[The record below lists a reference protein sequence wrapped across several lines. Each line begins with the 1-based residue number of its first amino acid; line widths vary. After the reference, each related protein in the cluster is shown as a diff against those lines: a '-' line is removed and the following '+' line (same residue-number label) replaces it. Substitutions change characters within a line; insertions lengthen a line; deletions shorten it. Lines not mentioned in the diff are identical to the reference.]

1 MWIAGF
7 VMCAFGLPSCS
18 DDYDDSELRN
28 NLENLEDRI
37 TALEEW
43 QKSVNT
49 NIQSL
54 QSIVSALENRNFIT
68 SVTPLMENGKETGYT
83 ITFQSGSPIIIRHGK
98 DGVDGEDGTDGQ
110 NGTDGKDGSTPVIG
124 VAKDS
129 DGVYYWTV
137 DGEFLL
143 DGDKKIPVTGP
154 EGDKGDA
161 GDDGITPHIGEN
173 GNWWIGTTDTGIKA
187 QGEQGPSGIT
197 PHIGENGNWWIGT
210 TDTGIKAQ
218 GEQGPS
224 GITPHI
230 GENGNWWIGTT
241 DTGIKAQ
248 GEQGPSGI
256 TPHIGENGNWWIGT
270 TDTGIKAQGAKG
282 DDAIAPQVQINATT
296 NEWEISTDGGKNWKS
311 TGIKATG
318 EKGDRGDAVFAENGV
333 DYTSDPDNVIFTLA
347 DGKTKLTVPR
357 TKILSVKFKDGCDIF
372 SVTSVSNTIDIE
384 FIGLTTETYKAL
396 VAELRSEDGTT
407 DIDIVTRAE
416 NKDVEIKEPVFTD
429 GKCTGTTV
437 KINKKGISGEK
448 AVLKVTLIDNNGQEI
463 SVSRI
468 VKFFGA
474 GALDEAAQNGGSFTL
489 SDDIILEK
497 PVEVA
502 KGKELVLDLNGKTI
516 SNSTNIYSGNNWS
529 AISVQGGTLTVK
541 NGTIKA
547 KEGDCYVF
555 DVRDGGK
562 LIIESGVYIGNIS
575 AIYCYEGEVIVK
587 GGEFSIQQKSSSGDY
602 RFLCN
607 CLDGNYQNG
616 TAKIS
621 ISGGTFAGFNP
632 ANNLAEGKDTNFLA
646 QDGKYM
652 TVKTSE
658 LPDSYGTWEVKEYA
672 NSTSFQD
679 IINNSEGAAVYLPE
693 VVSFNDE
700 NVVLDGGAEGVTLQG
715 NPVYFNGTNISVK
728 GITFDNGH
736 NAKGNGSAVYVN
748 EGQCKNITF
757 ENCTFTNSEWDAIQ
771 LTDKDISSVTIRNC
785 IFKNTVPGYRYIHLE
800 LTDGNSSAV
809 NENAHVEITGCTFE
823 NISNDYCK
831 DSAITITGFKF
842 KNMTIQDNI
851 VKGAGADKLTTD
863 IIWICDGI
871 EFNTLMPEEELN
883 KAFIYK

>member
-1 MWIAGF
+1 MERSIIGKNVIRKMWIAGF

-161 GDDGITPHIGEN
+161 GDD
-173 GNWWIGTTDTGIKA
+173 
-187 QGEQGPSGIT
+187 GIT

>member
-43 QKSVNT
+43 QKAVNT

-68 SVTPLMENGKETGYT
+68 GVTPLMENGKETGYT

-197 PHIGENGNWWIGT
+197 PHIGENGNWWIGM
-210 TDTGIKAQ
+210 TDTK
-218 GEQGPS
+218 
-224 GITPHI
+224 
-230 GENGNWWIGTT
+230 
-241 DTGIKAQ
+241 
-248 GEQGPSGI
+248 
-256 TPHIGENGNWWIGT
+256 
-270 TDTGIKAQGAKG
+270 IKAQGAKG

-296 NEWEISTDGGKNWKS
+296 NEWEISTDGGKSWES

-333 DYTSDPDNVIFTLA
+333 DYTSDPDNIIFTLA

-416 NKDVEIKEPVFTD
+416 NKDVEIKEPVFTTD

-468 VKFFGA
+468 VKFFGS

-502 KGKELVLDLNGKTI
+502 KGKTLELDLNGKTI
-516 SNSTNIYSGNNWS
+516 SNLTDFYGGNNSS
-529 AISVQGGTLTVK
+529 AISVQGGTLIVK

-547 KEGDCYVF
+547 KKKACYVF
-555 DVRDGGK
+555 NVRDGGK

-575 AIYCYEGEVIVK
+575 AIYCNKGEVIVK
-587 GGEFSIQQKSSSGDY
+587 GGEFSIQQKSDSYGDY

-607 CLDGNYQNG
+607 CLDENYQNG

-646 QDGKYM
+646 QEGEYM

-715 NPVYFNGTNISVK
+715 NPVYFSGANVSVK

-736 NAKGNGSAVYVN
+736 SASGKGSAAYVN
-748 EGQCKNITF
+748 GGQCKNITF

-771 LTDKDISSVTIRNC
+771 LTDKDISSVTIKNC

-800 LTDGNSSAV
+800 LTDKNGLTV
-809 NENAHVEITGCTFE
+809 NENARVEITGCTFE
-823 NISNDYCK
+823 NISKDYCK
-831 DSAITITGFKF
+831 DSAITIAGFKL

-871 EFNTLMPEEELN
+871 EFGTLMPEEELN

>member
-187 QGEQGPSGIT
+187 QG
-197 PHIGENGNWWIGT
+197 
-210 TDTGIKAQ
+210 
-218 GEQGPS
+218 
-224 GITPHI
+224 
-230 GENGNWWIGTT
+230 
-241 DTGIKAQ
+241 
-248 GEQGPSGI
+248 
-256 TPHIGENGNWWIGT
+256 
-270 TDTGIKAQGAKG
+270 AKG

-372 SVTSVSNTIDIE
+372 SVTSVNNTIDIE

>member
-1 MWIAGF
+1 MERSIIGKNVIRKMWIAGF

-161 GDDGITPHIGEN
+161 GDD
-173 GNWWIGTTDTGIKA
+173 
-187 QGEQGPSGIT
+187 
-197 PHIGENGNWWIGT
+197 
-210 TDTGIKAQ
+210 
-218 GEQGPS
+218 

>member
-43 QKSVNT
+43 QKSVNM

-68 SVTPLMENGKETGYT
+68 GVTPLMENGKETGYT
-83 ITFQSGSPIIIRHGK
+83 ITFQSGSPIIIRH
-98 DGVDGEDGTDGQ
+98 
-110 NGTDGKDGSTPVIG
+110 GKDGSTPVIG

-218 GEQGPS
+218 G
-224 GITPHI
+224 
-230 GENGNWWIGTT
+230 
-241 DTGIKAQ
+241 
-248 GEQGPSGI
+248 
-256 TPHIGENGNWWIGT
+256 
-270 TDTGIKAQGAKG
+270 AKG

-318 EKGDRGDAVFAENGV
+318 EKGDRGDAVFVENGV

-357 TKILSVKFKDGCDIF
+357 TKTLSVKFKDGCDIF

-384 FIGLTTETYKAL
+384 FIGLTTENYKAL

-416 NKDVEIKEPVFTD
+416 NKDVEIKEPVFTTD

-468 VKFFGA
+468 VKFFGS

-516 SNSTNIYSGNNWS
+516 SNSAKICSGNNWS
-529 AISVQGGTLTVK
+529 AISVQGGTLIVK

-547 KEGDCYVF
+547 KENDCYVF
-555 DVRDGGK
+555 DVRNGGK

-587 GGEFSIQQKSSSGDY
+587 GGEFSIQQKSDSYGDY

-607 CLDGNYQNG
+607 CQDKNYQNG

-621 ISGGTFAGFNP
+621 ISGGTFVGFNP

-658 LPDSYGTWEVKEYA
+658 LPDPYGTWEVKEYA

-693 VVSFNDE
+693 AVSFNDE

-715 NPVYFNGTNISVK
+715 NPVYFSGTNVSVK

-736 NAKGNGSAVYVN
+736 SANGNGSAVYVN
-748 EGQCKNITF
+748 GGQCKNITF

-771 LTDKDISSVTIRNC
+771 LTDKDISSVTIKNC
-785 IFKNTVPGYRYIHLE
+785 TFKNTVPGYRYIHLE
-800 LTDGNSSAV
+800 LRDKSAYTV
-809 NENAHVEITGCTFE
+809 NENARVEITGCTFE
-823 NISNDYCK
+823 NISKDYCK
-831 DSAITITGFKF
+831 DSAITILGFKF
-842 KNMTIQDNI
+842 KNMTIQNNI

-871 EFNTLMPEEELN
+871 EFGTLMPEEELN

>member
-43 QKSVNT
+43 QKSVNM

-68 SVTPLMENGKETGYT
+68 GVTPLMENGKETGYT
-83 ITFQSGSPIIIRHGK
+83 ITFQSGSPIIIRH
-98 DGVDGEDGTDGQ
+98 
-110 NGTDGKDGSTPVIG
+110 GKDGSTPVIG

-161 GDDGITPHIGEN
+161 GDD
-173 GNWWIGTTDTGIKA
+173 
-187 QGEQGPSGIT
+187 
-197 PHIGENGNWWIGT
+197 
-210 TDTGIKAQ
+210 
-218 GEQGPS
+218 

-357 TKILSVKFKDGCDIF
+357 TKTLSVKFKDGCDIF

-384 FIGLTTETYKAL
+384 FIGLTTENYKAL

-416 NKDVEIKEPVFTD
+416 NKDVEIKEPVFTTD

-468 VKFFGA
+468 VKFFGS
-474 GALDEAAQNGGSFTL
+474 GTLDEAAQNGGSFTL

-516 SNSTNIYSGNNWS
+516 SNSAKICSGNNWS
-529 AISVQGGTLTVK
+529 AISVQGGTLIVK

-547 KEGDCYVF
+547 KENDCYVF
-555 DVRDGGK
+555 DVRNGGK

-587 GGEFSIQQKSSSGDY
+587 GGEFSIQQKSDSYGDY

-607 CLDGNYQNG
+607 CQDKNYQNG

-621 ISGGTFAGFNP
+621 ISGGTFVGFNP

-658 LPDSYGTWEVKEYA
+658 LPDPYGTWEVKEYA

-693 VVSFNDE
+693 AVSFNDE

-715 NPVYFNGTNISVK
+715 NPVYFSGTNVSVK

-736 NAKGNGSAVYVN
+736 SANGNGSAVYVN
-748 EGQCKNITF
+748 GGQCKNITF

-771 LTDKDISSVTIRNC
+771 LTDKDISSVTIKNC
-785 IFKNTVPGYRYIHLE
+785 TFKNTVPGYRYIHLE
-800 LTDGNSSAV
+800 LRDKSAYTV
-809 NENAHVEITGCTFE
+809 NENARVEITGCTFE
-823 NISNDYCK
+823 NISKDYCK
-831 DSAITITGFKF
+831 DSAITILGFKF
-842 KNMTIQDNI
+842 KNMTIQNNI

-871 EFNTLMPEEELN
+871 EFGTLMPEEELN

>member
-43 QKSVNT
+43 QKAVNT

-68 SVTPLMENGKETGYT
+68 GVTPLMENGKETGYT

-187 QGEQGPSGIT
+187 QG
-197 PHIGENGNWWIGT
+197 
-210 TDTGIKAQ
+210 
-218 GEQGPS
+218 
-224 GITPHI
+224 
-230 GENGNWWIGTT
+230 
-241 DTGIKAQ
+241 
-248 GEQGPSGI
+248 
-256 TPHIGENGNWWIGT
+256 
-270 TDTGIKAQGAKG
+270 AKG

-296 NEWEISTDGGKNWKS
+296 NEWEISTDGGKSWES

-333 DYTSDPDNVIFTLA
+333 DYTSDPDNIIFTLA

-416 NKDVEIKEPVFTD
+416 NKDVEIKEPVFTTD

-468 VKFFGA
+468 VKFFGS

-502 KGKELVLDLNGKTI
+502 KGKTLELDLNGKTI
-516 SNSTNIYSGNNWS
+516 SN
-529 AISVQGGTLTVK
+529 
-541 NGTIKA
+541 
-547 KEGDCYVF
+547 
-555 DVRDGGK
+555 
-562 LIIESGVYIGNIS
+562 
-575 AIYCYEGEVIVK
+575 
-587 GGEFSIQQKSSSGDY
+587 
-602 RFLCN
+602 
-607 CLDGNYQNG
+607 
-616 TAKIS
+616 
-621 ISGGTFAGFNP
+621 
-632 ANNLAEGKDTNFLA
+632 
-646 QDGKYM
+646 
-652 TVKTSE
+652 
-658 LPDSYGTWEVKEYA
+658 
-672 NSTSFQD
+672 
-679 IINNSEGAAVYLPE
+679 
-693 VVSFNDE
+693 
-700 NVVLDGGAEGVTLQG
+700 
-715 NPVYFNGTNISVK
+715 
-728 GITFDNGH
+728 
-736 NAKGNGSAVYVN
+736 
-748 EGQCKNITF
+748 
-757 ENCTFTNSEWDAIQ
+757 
-771 LTDKDISSVTIRNC
+771 LTD
-785 IFKNTVPGYRYIHLE
+785 F
-800 LTDGNSSAV
+800 
-809 NENAHVEITGCTFE
+809 
-823 NISNDYCK
+823 
-831 DSAITITGFKF
+831 
-842 KNMTIQDNI
+842 
-851 VKGAGADKLTTD
+851 
-863 IIWICDGI
+863 
-871 EFNTLMPEEELN
+871 
-883 KAFIYK
+883 

>member
-1 MWIAGF
+1 MERSIIGKNVIRKMWIAGF

-43 QKSVNT
+43 QKSVNM

-68 SVTPLMENGKETGYT
+68 GVTPLMENGKETGYT
-83 ITFQSGSPIIIRHGK
+83 ITFQSGSPIIIRH
-98 DGVDGEDGTDGQ
+98 
-110 NGTDGKDGSTPVIG
+110 GKDGSTPVIG

-161 GDDGITPHIGEN
+161 GDD
-173 GNWWIGTTDTGIKA
+173 
-187 QGEQGPSGIT
+187 
-197 PHIGENGNWWIGT
+197 
-210 TDTGIKAQ
+210 
-218 GEQGPS
+218 

-357 TKILSVKFKDGCDIF
+357 TKTLSVKFKDGCDIF

-384 FIGLTTETYKAL
+384 FIGLTTENYKAL

-416 NKDVEIKEPVFTD
+416 NKDVEIKEPVFTTD

-468 VKFFGA
+468 VKFFGS

-516 SNSTNIYSGNNWS
+516 SNSAKICSGNNWS
-529 AISVQGGTLTVK
+529 AISVQGGTLIVK

-547 KEGDCYVF
+547 KENDCYVF
-555 DVRDGGK
+555 DVRNGGK

-587 GGEFSIQQKSSSGDY
+587 GGEFSIQQKSDSYGDY

-607 CLDGNYQNG
+607 CQDKNYQNG

-621 ISGGTFAGFNP
+621 ISGGTFVGFNP

-658 LPDSYGTWEVKEYA
+658 LPDPYGTWEVKEYA

-693 VVSFNDE
+693 AVSFNDE

-715 NPVYFNGTNISVK
+715 NPVYFSGTNVSVK

-736 NAKGNGSAVYVN
+736 SANGNGSAVYVN
-748 EGQCKNITF
+748 GGQCKNITF

-771 LTDKDISSVTIRNC
+771 LTDKDISSVTIKNC
-785 IFKNTVPGYRYIHLE
+785 TFKNTVPGYRYIHLE
-800 LTDGNSSAV
+800 LRDKSAYTV
-809 NENAHVEITGCTFE
+809 NENARVEITGCTFE
-823 NISNDYCK
+823 NISKDYCK
-831 DSAITITGFKF
+831 DSAITILGFKF
-842 KNMTIQDNI
+842 KNMTIQNNI

-871 EFNTLMPEEELN
+871 EFGTLMPEEELN

>member
-43 QKSVNT
+43 QKSVNM

-68 SVTPLMENGKETGYT
+68 GVTPLMENGKETGYT
-83 ITFQSGSPIIIRHGK
+83 ITFQSGSPIIIRH
-98 DGVDGEDGTDGQ
+98 
-110 NGTDGKDGSTPVIG
+110 GKDGSTPVIG

-161 GDDGITPHIGEN
+161 GDD
-173 GNWWIGTTDTGIKA
+173 
-187 QGEQGPSGIT
+187 
-197 PHIGENGNWWIGT
+197 
-210 TDTGIKAQ
+210 
-218 GEQGPS
+218 
-224 GITPHI
+224 
-230 GENGNWWIGTT
+230 
-241 DTGIKAQ
+241 
-248 GEQGPSGI
+248 GI

-357 TKILSVKFKDGCDIF
+357 TKTLSVKFKDGCDIF

-384 FIGLTTETYKAL
+384 FIGLTTENYKAL

-416 NKDVEIKEPVFTD
+416 NKDVEIKEPVFTTD

-468 VKFFGA
+468 VKFFGS

-516 SNSTNIYSGNNWS
+516 SNSAKICSGNNWS
-529 AISVQGGTLTVK
+529 AISVQGGTLIVK

-547 KEGDCYVF
+547 KENDCYVF
-555 DVRDGGK
+555 DVRNGGK

-587 GGEFSIQQKSSSGDY
+587 GGEFSIQQKSDSYGDY

-607 CLDGNYQNG
+607 CQDKNYQNG

-621 ISGGTFAGFNP
+621 ISGGTFVGFNP

-658 LPDSYGTWEVKEYA
+658 LPDPYGTWEVKEYA

-693 VVSFNDE
+693 AVSFNDE

-715 NPVYFNGTNISVK
+715 NPVYFSGTNVSVK

-736 NAKGNGSAVYVN
+736 SANGNGSAVYVN
-748 EGQCKNITF
+748 GGQCKNITF

-771 LTDKDISSVTIRNC
+771 LTDKDISSVTIKNC
-785 IFKNTVPGYRYIHLE
+785 TFKNTVPGYRYIHLE
-800 LTDGNSSAV
+800 LRDKSAYTV
-809 NENAHVEITGCTFE
+809 NENARVEITGCTFE
-823 NISNDYCK
+823 NISKDYCK
-831 DSAITITGFKF
+831 DSAITILGFKF
-842 KNMTIQDNI
+842 KNMTIQNNI

-871 EFNTLMPEEELN
+871 EFGTLMPEEELN